1 MKWGKIRHVT
11 IISTAGL
18 GIPGDEIEGEAFN
31 FEWGQK
37 IPGFL
42 GIIVSPWKLRK
53 IFLPFVKNVK
63 KKLWISEEKKINIRE
78 NY

>member
-53 IFLPFVKNVK
+53 FFCHLSKMS
-63 KKLWISEEKKINIRE
+63 KKLWISEAKKINIRE